1 MNRTQVE
8 SPGGRRRP
16 TLRERSVATRQLAV
30 MIRSGMPLER
40 AVGVLA
46 RQEGNSS
53 LAQAWQEVHLGLLQ
67 GRTLSRGMARHSET
81 FGLLEVGLTRAGEAS
96 GALVPIFGQLA
107 DLQEREV
114 RLQERFR
121 AALAYPSLV
130 GVVCLALAGLMV
142 GYVLPTLLT
151 GFLRGVQDLP
161 WITRTLL
168 TLTRMAWDPAI
179 WVVTLGTATVG
190 FPLVGMHL
198 QTPHGGF
205 QLQKTLLGLPLLGG
219 VCRKTLMV
227 RFCRTLATLLS
238 SSMPLVGA
246 LQVAASALANGP
258 LAEALEEVCLDLG
271 EGGGVA
277 ESFGSSGFFPS
288 MVLSMVAVG
297 EEAGDLAGP
306 LLRLAEFYEQ
316 DLELSLNSL
325 TSLLE
330 PVVVGVV
337 GSFVGVVLLALFL
350 PVSRV
355 LVDL

>member
-1 MNRTQVE
+1 MNPARGHGRR
-8 SPGGRRRP
+8 SRRRP
-16 TLRERSVATRQLAV
+16 TLRERAVATRQLAV
-30 MIRSGMPLER
+30 MVRAGLPLER

-46 RQEGNSS
+46 RQEGSPR
-53 LAQAWQEVHLGLLQ
+53 LAQAWREVHLGLLQ

-96 GALVPIFGQLA
+96 GALVTILGQLA

-114 RLQERFR
+114 RLQERVR

-142 GYVLPTLLT
+142 GHVLPTFLT
-151 GFLRGVQDLP
+151 GILRGVQDVP
-161 WITRTLL
+161 WITRALL
-168 TLTRMAWDPAI
+168 AMTRLAWDPGVWA
-179 WVVTLGTATVG
+179 VTLGTATVG

-198 QTPHGGF
+198 HTPHGGF
-205 QLQKTLLGLPLLGG
+205 QLQKALLGLPLLGG

-246 LQVAASALANGP
+246 LHVAASALANGP

-271 EGGGVA
+271 EGASVA
-277 ESFGSSGFFPS
+277 ESFESSGFFPS

-337 GSFVGVVLLALFL
+337 GTFVGVVLLALFL

-355 LVDL
+355 LVNL